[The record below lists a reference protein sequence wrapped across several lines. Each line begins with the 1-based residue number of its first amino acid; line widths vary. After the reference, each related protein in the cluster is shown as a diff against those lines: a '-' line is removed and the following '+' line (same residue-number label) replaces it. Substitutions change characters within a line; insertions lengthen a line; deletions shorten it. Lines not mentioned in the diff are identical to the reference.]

1 MSTPIIPWM
10 GGKRRLA
17 DRLIPLFPPHEC
29 YVEVFAGGAA
39 LYFMRPQA
47 APVEVLNDIN
57 GDLVTLY
64 RVVQNHLEEF
74 VRQFKWA
81 LSSRQV
87 FEWQKMTRPE
97 TLTDIQRAA
106 RFFYLQHHAFA
117 GKVTGQTFGTATTGP
132 AINLLRIEENLSAAW
147 QRLSG
152 TYVENLPWL
161 DCAERYD
168 RPHTFH
174 YMDPPYWQTAG
185 YGVDFPF
192 ENYER
197 MADFMRRCKGKVMVS
212 INDHPDIRR
221 VFAGF
226 HFETVDI
233 RYSNTNQ
240 RQGKAEVSGE
250 LVVMNWE
257 PAALGGLMILDTGLI
272 CLLCDFGRALLWS
285 RKRRTKPMETADQ
298 YMSVSPSEVLAAV
311 ARGEVDLNELA
322 RVVLAGRGLDQQARW
337 VGFKEAARLQEHGY

>member
-1 MSTPIIPWM
+1 M

-47 APVEVLNDIN
+47 APVEVINDIN

-74 VRQFKWA
+74 VRSFKWA

-117 GKVTGQTFGTATTGP
+117 GKVSGQSFGTATTGP

-147 QRLSG
+147 QRMSG
-152 TYVENLPWL
+152 TYVENLPCLGLSALSAMTGAIRFTIW
-161 DCAERYD
+161 
-168 RPHTFH
+168 
-174 YMDPPYWQTAG
+174 
-185 YGVDFPF
+185 
-192 ENYER
+192 
-197 MADFMRRCKGKVMVS
+197 
-212 INDHPDIRR
+212 IRR
-221 VFAGF
+221 TGRPQGMEWTFRLK
-226 HFETVDI
+226 T
-233 RYSNTNQ
+233 TN
-240 RQGKAEVSGE
+240 GWPTS
-250 LVVMNWE
+250 
-257 PAALGGLMILDTGLI
+257 
-272 CLLCDFGRALLWS
+272 C
-285 RKRRTKPMETADQ
+285 
-298 YMSVSPSEVLAAV
+298 AV
-311 ARGEVDLNELA
+311 AKVRRWSASTITRISDGCL
-322 RVVLAGRGLDQQARW
+322 RVFTLRRWIFAIAPLINGRGRLRS
-337 VGFKEAARLQEHGY
+337 VGSW